1 MWFLENNNMMCHFDL
16 LVGSISVDTWW
27 NRKEYY
33 SSHLYVN
40 NWASDN
46 LSLDV
51 VFVFLLEK

>member
-1 MWFLENNNMMCHFDL
+1 MDTMCNFYL
-16 LVGSISVDTWW
+16 LVGSISVPGGSE
-27 NRKEYY
+27 K
-33 SSHLYVN
+33 SIIAAMYVN